1 MNRSLRG
8 SQRSVSQ
15 PDAVVPAMSRMPIAA
30 SMPAAVVAAIPW
42 SCAAGMK
49 CTAIRPTV
57 VAPQTKK
64 LLASAQNVPV
74 FTASSSTATA
84 EEAGAPTRGG
94 STAVP
99 P

>member
-1 MNRSLRG
+1 MRG
-8 SQRSVSQ
+8 SVRSVSQ
-15 PDAVVPAMSRMPIAA
+15 PLAVVPAMSSTPIAA
-30 SMPAAVVAAIPW
+30 SIDAAVVADMPW

-64 LLASAQNVPV
+64 EMASAQNVPV
-74 FTASSSTATA
+74 RIASPRTLSALL
-84 EEAGAPTRGG
+84 GG
-94 STAVP
+94 VVGFGSISVP